1 MSRAGPLRRQGELL
15 RGIKLT
21 TAYIN
26 RIATGVPAYDV
37 HEIFLGAARV
47 LLGDNEH
54 AHERFERMSKMAGIS
69 HRYSCIDPAGGFYEF
84 GRCPSTAER
93 MRAFDLHAPELAAAT
108 VDRLGLGDDRHRIT
122 HLLVTCCTGFSAP
135 GVDFQVMERCGL
147 PSSVERVLIGFMGCH
162 AAINALKVARHI
174 VRSDPDARVL
184 VLNLELCTLHM
195 RDAHELEE
203 MLGFLLFADGC
214 AACLVTAEP
223 QGIAIDSFRAVL
235 VPETKDMITWHIR
248 DCGFEMVLSS
258 RVPGMIRRALKAA
271 ANEILSDAPPTSIDL
286 WAVHP
291 GGTSV
296 VDAVQRALDLK
307 PEALADSREVLRSY
321 GNMSSA
327 TVMFVLDAMMR
338 SAPAGA
344 AGCAMS
350 FGPGMVAETMMFRNV
365 GAPRALQHAAAGGA
379 TARVGASVF

>member
-1 MSRAGPLRRQGELL
+1 
-15 RGIKLT
+15 LT

-37 HEIFLGAARV
+37 HELFLGVARV
-47 LLGDNEH
+47 LLGDNEY
-54 AHERFERMSKMAGIS
+54 AQDRFDRMSQMAGIS
-69 HRYSCIDPAGGFYEF
+69 HRYSCIDPAGGFYEY

-108 VDRLGLGDDRHRIT
+108 VDRLNLGDERHRIT

-174 VRSDPDARVL
+174 VRSEPDARVL
-184 VLNLELCTLHM
+184 VLNLELCTLHL
-195 RDAHELEE
+195 RDAHDLEN

-214 AACLVTAEP
+214 AACLVTSEP
-223 QGIAIDSFRAVL
+223 QGIAIDRFRAVL

-248 DCGFEMVLSS
+248 DCGFEMVLAP
-258 RVPGMIRRALKAA
+258 RVPNMILRTLKAG
-271 ANEILSDAPPTSIDL
+271 ANEILSQAPAGSIDL
-286 WAVHP
+286 WAIHP
-291 GGTSV
+291 GGASV
-296 VDAVQRALDLK
+296 VDAVQRALDLA
-307 PEALADSREVLRSY
+307 PEALSYSREVLRTY

-327 TVMFVLDAMMR
+327 TVMFVLASMMR
-338 SAPAGA
+338 PALAGA
-344 AGCAMS
+344 TGCAMS

-365 GAPRALQHAAAGGA
+365 A
-379 TARVGASVF
+379 